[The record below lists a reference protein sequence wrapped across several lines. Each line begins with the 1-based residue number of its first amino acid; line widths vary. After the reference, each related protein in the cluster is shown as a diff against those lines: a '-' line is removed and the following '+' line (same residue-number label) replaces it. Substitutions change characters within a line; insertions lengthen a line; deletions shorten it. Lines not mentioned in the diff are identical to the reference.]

1 MGDQNRA
8 IGFDRKIDLGWIE
21 MTAAC
26 AATGLSAK
34 EINVLVDE
42 FLKGLVRGEDARR
55 KTKNLLT
62 GIWVRVSVDVQA
74 YRDAGLG
81 LLREVEGK
89 DRLAIHWGMCIAT
102 YPFFSDVVSQIG
114 RLNSL
119 QGDMSLEQIRRRIIE
134 KYGDRERVHRSVR
147 HVVQSLRTWEVLL
160 SKKSG
165 LYSVH
170 TPIRLTNPNLE
181 AWLVES
187 CFHAAPN
194 TRIPFNQLAT
204 VNACFPFSLSLEL
217 DDLRLNP
224 RLDVFR
230 QALDTD
236 IVSLKRCGI
245 STME

>member
-26 AATGLSAK
+26 AAMGLSAK

-42 FLKGLVRGEDARR
+42 FLKGLIRGEDARR

-62 GIWVRVSVDVQA
+62 GIWVRVSRGVQA

-81 LLREVEGK
+81 LLEEVGGK

-102 YPFFSDVVSQIG
+102 YPFFWDVISQIG
-114 RLNSL
+114 RLSSL
-119 QGDMSLEQIRRRIIE
+119 QGEMSLEQIRRRIIE

-147 HVVQSLRTWEVLL
+147 HVVQSLRAWDVLRL
-160 SKKSG
+160 KKSG
-165 LYSVH
+165 IYSVR
-170 TPIRLTNPNLE
+170 TPIRLGNPSLE

-187 CFHAAPN
+187 YFHAVPG
-194 TRIPFNQLAT
+194 TSIPFNHLTNFSAD
-204 VNACFPFSLSLEL
+204 FPFSLSLGL
-217 DDLRLNP
+217 NDLRLNP
-224 RLDVFR
+224 RLEVFR
-230 QALDTD
+230 QSMD
-236 IVSLKRCGI
+236 IDFVSLKRCGI
-245 STME
+245 FIPE